1 MAVFIGICL
10 LVIGIS
16 LLLNV
21 AETIKGSAFS
31 TQTRER
37 ILKGGLLI
45 IGLLFV
51 TVMFN
56 DISRNMQNIMRLVGR
71 IFGRST

>member
-1 MAVFIGICL
+1 MNL
-10 LVIGIS
+10 
-16 LLLNV
+16 
-21 AETIKGSAFS
+21 AETVKGSAFS
-31 TQTRER
+31 TQARER

-56 DISRNMQNIMRLVGR
+56 DISRNMQNIVRLLGR
-71 IFGRST
+71 LFGRSA

>member
-1 MAVFIGICL
+1 MEGRSSSTSPRRSREAP
-10 LVIGIS
+10 
-16 LLLNV
+16 
-21 AETIKGSAFS
+21 SALR
-31 TQTRER
+31 TRER

-56 DISRNMQNIMRLVGR
+56 DISRNMGGIMRLIGR
-71 IFGRST
+71 LFGSA

>member
-1 MAVFIGICL
+1 I
-10 LVIGIS
+10 
-16 LLLNV
+16 LLNI

-56 DISRNMQNIMRLVGR
+56 DISRNMQNIVRFFGR
-71 IFGRST
+71 ILGS